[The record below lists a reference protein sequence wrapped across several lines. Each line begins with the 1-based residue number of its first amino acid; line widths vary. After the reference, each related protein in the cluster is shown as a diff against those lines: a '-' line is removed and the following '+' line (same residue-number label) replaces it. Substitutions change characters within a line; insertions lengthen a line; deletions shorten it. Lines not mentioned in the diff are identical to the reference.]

1 MTYNTRNIKK
11 EVPISLVVSV
21 GPAVPTVS
29 TVPLGNSYEEKDSKI
44 KYMMAYYNFQ

>member
-11 EVPISLVVSV
+11 EVPV
-21 GPAVPTVS
+21 GPAVPTVP